1 MDNQIQN
8 QRPSDEIDLIELFN
22 RMGKTIKKFF
32 NWIIFIIKS
41 FFLLL
46 ISKSIWIISFIIIG
60 VLLGYLYYSNTPRF
74 YSSQMVA
81 RSNSMNNAIIVNSIN
96 LLNDLFINKNY
107 SALGNYLGTSAEEAK
122 KIKSIDAYYGID
134 INRDGVTDFI
144 DYDNKYDPKDTT
156 QKRLSD
162 IFYLK
167 IKVYDESVFTNVRDG
182 IKRYI
187 STNPYVE
194 DNNTV
199 RKQQAKR
206 MIKEFEDE
214 IHKLDSF
221 QKIQYFEV
229 PKMQKT
235 GSSQTI
241 LFNEKESKL
250 YHNEIIELYHRKQK
264 LEKELE
270 INPDP
275 ITVIQDFTQL
285 SNAENSLLKV
295 VMLWVIFFA
304 ILGLLS
310 SLLWEYRSRIWTIIK
325 SSNQML

>member
-8 QRPSDEIDLIELFN
+8 QRPTDEIDLLELFN
-22 RMGKTIKKFF
+22 RMGRTILRFF
-32 NWIIFIIKS
+32 NWVIFLIKS

-46 ISKSIWIISFIIIG
+46 IRKSIWIISFTIIG
-60 VLLGYLYYSNTPRF
+60 VLFGYLFYSNTPRF

-81 RSNSMNNAIIVNSIN
+81 RSNSMNNYIIINSIN
-96 LLNDLFINKNY
+96 LLNDLFYNKNY
-107 SALGNYLGTSAEEAK
+107 SALGTYLGTSLEQAK

-134 INRDGVTDFI
+134 INKDGVADFV
-144 DYDNKYDPKDTT
+144 DYDDTYNPKDTT

-167 IKVYDESVFTNVRDG
+167 IMVYDESVFSSVRDG

-194 DNNTV
+194 ENNTV
-199 RKQQAKR
+199 RKQQAER
-206 MIKEFEDE
+206 MIEEIEDE
-214 IHKLDSF
+214 INKLDSF

-250 YHNEIIELYHRKQK
+250 YHNDIIGLYAKKQK
-264 LEKELE
+264 LEKELL

-285 SNAENSLLKV
+285 SKAENSMVKIV
-295 VMLWVIFFA
+295 TLWVIFFA
-304 ILGLLS
+304 ILGFVS
-310 SLLWEYRSRIWTIIK
+310 SLFWEYRLKIWTIIK
-325 SSNQML
+325 SNSSL

>member
-1 MDNQIQN
+1 
-8 QRPSDEIDLIELFN
+8 
-22 RMGKTIKKFF
+22 
-32 NWIIFIIKS
+32 
-41 FFLLL
+41 
-46 ISKSIWIISFIIIG
+46 
-60 VLLGYLYYSNTPRF
+60 
-74 YSSQMVA
+74 MVA